1 MTVMAASSTNILS
14 SAPEVGSW
22 AEAVEQDNLPN
33 NDVNEDGVKT
43 VVAYIEEDGSRY
55 KVVTQFKVITK
66 NVPRVVAERK
76 KMAKFGLCRDEPP
89 GPQVSTTYVAEEV
102 EMQFTRNRAG
112 EQILDVQEDK
122 QTAKVTSREHCRHC
136 KGNDHW
142 STNCPYKEMYQV
154 EEEADTADNAEK
166 ERAAPG
172 IGRYVAPGMRGDARQ
187 GDRRS
192 DENTCRVTNLP
203 QDMEEAELRE
213 LFAAI
218 GRVQRVFIARDK
230 ITNQPKGFA
239 FVTYEMREDAERAIA
254 KLNGI
259 RRHHM
264 VLKVEWT
271 RFFLST
277 LCPYYCRFPMGLL
290 SILRK
295 QREREREIRVLIL
308 GLDNAGK
315 TTITKKFLG
324 EDLSLVEPTLG
335 FNIKT
340 VDFHG
345 FTINFWDVGGQK
357 SLRSYWRNYF
367 EQTDALIWVVD
378 SGDRERLI
386 ACREELKSLLT
397 EERLSGAT
405 LLVLANKQDLPSA
418 AKVGDIAKLMELEE
432 IKSHHWRI
440 YSCSAMTGE
449 NLLEAVSWMCDDVA
463 SRIFT
468 LE

>member
-22 AEAVEQDNLPN
+22 AEAVEQDNLQN

-43 VVAYIEEDGSRY
+43 VVAFIEEDGARY

-76 KMAKFGLCRDEPP
+76 KLKKFGLCRDEPP

-122 QTAKVTSREHCRHC
+122 QTAKATSREHCRHC

-142 STNCPYKEMYQV
+142 STNCPYKEMYQM
-154 EEEADTADNAEK
+154 EEDIDPAEAAEK
-166 ERAAPG
+166 ERTAPG
-172 IGRYVAPGMRGDARQ
+172 TGRYVAPGMRGDARQ

-203 QDMEEAELRE
+203 QEMEEAELRE

-218 GRVQRVFIARDK
+218 GRVSRVFIARDK
-230 ITNQPKGFA
+230 VTNQPKGFA
-239 FVTYEMREDAERAIA
+239 FVTYDLREDAERAIA

-259 RRHHM
+259 RKHHM

-271 RFFLST
+271 SYWVDCVPDKIPSIRLFIDRATNSSHRASSCSTLST
-277 LCPYYCRFPMGLL
+277 FLMGLL
-290 SILRK
+290 TILRK

-324 EDLSLVEPTLG
+324 EDLSTVEPTLG

-378 SGDRERLI
+378 SGDQ
-386 ACREELKSLLT
+386 
-397 EERLSGAT
+397 G
-405 LLVLANKQDLPSA
+405 
-418 AKVGDIAKLMELEE
+418 
-432 IKSHHWRI
+432 
-440 YSCSAMTGE
+440 
-449 NLLEAVSWMCDDVA
+449 
-463 SRIFT
+463 
-468 LE
+468 

>member
-1 MTVMAASSTNILS
+1 MVVSNTNILS

-43 VVAYIEEDGSRY
+43 VVAFIEEDGLRY

-76 KMAKFGLCRDEPP
+76 KLAKFGVCRDEPP
-89 GPQVSTTYVAEEV
+89 GPQISTTYVAEEV

-154 EEEADTADNAEK
+154 EEEIDPAESAEK
-166 ERAAPG
+166 ERTGPG
-172 IGRYVAPGMRGDARQ
+172 AGRYVAPGMRGDARQ

-218 GRVQRVFIARDK
+218 GKVSRVFIARDK
-230 ITNQPKGFA
+230 LTNQPKGFA
-239 FVTYEMREDAERAIA
+239 FVTYEMREDAEKAIA

-259 RRHHM
+259 RKYHM

-271 RFFLST
+271 RYDCMDSNLQKMLDFLLLNFMKHGPFVCSRRYG
-277 LCPYYCRFPMGLL
+277 PYIRLL
-290 SILRK
+290 LFVK
-295 QREREREIRVLIL
+295 
-308 GLDNAGK
+308 A
-315 TTITKKFLG
+315 
-324 EDLSLVEPTLG
+324 
-335 FNIKT
+335 
-340 VDFHG
+340 
-345 FTINFWDVGGQK
+345 INMLQK
-357 SLRSYWRNYF
+357 
-367 EQTDALIWVVD
+367 
-378 SGDRERLI
+378 
-386 ACREELKSLLT
+386 
-397 EERLSGAT
+397 
-405 LLVLANKQDLPSA
+405 LA
-418 AKVGDIAKLMELEE
+418 
-432 IKSHHWRI
+432 
-440 YSCSAMTGE
+440 
-449 NLLEAVSWMCDDVA
+449 
-463 SRIFT
+463 
-468 LE
+468 

>member
-22 AEAVEQDNLPN
+22 AEAVEQDNLPS

-66 NVPRVVAERK
+66 NVPKVVAERK

-122 QTAKVTSREHCRHC
+122 QAAKVTSREHCRHC

-154 EEEADTADNAEK
+154 DEEIDAAETAEK
-166 ERAAPG
+166 ERAAAAAG
-172 IGRYVAPGMRGDARQ
+172 GRYIAPGMRGDARQ
-187 GDRRS
+187 VDRRS

-203 QDMEEAELRE
+203 QEMEEAELRE

-218 GRVQRVFIARDK
+218 GRVVRVFIARDK

-259 RRHHM
+259 RKHHM

-271 RFFLST
+271 RQKDKAVHLG
-277 LCPYYCRFPMGLL
+277 LEEAGAGYMGLL

-335 FNIKT
+335 TRFNIKT
-340 VDFHG
+340 VDFQG

-367 EQTDALIWVVD
+367 EQTDALIWVID
-378 SGDRERLI
+378 SGDQERLL
-386 ACREELKSLLT
+386 ACRNELRSLLG
-397 EERLSGAT
+397 EERLSGAS

-418 AKVGDIAKLMELEE
+418 ARVADIAKVYIFQVL
-432 IKSHHWRI
+432 I
-440 YSCSAMTGE
+440 YKQHLHRYFSLPTHTFAFEYSFSA
-449 NLLEAVSWMCDDVA
+449 LLLS
-463 SRIFT
+463 
-468 LE
+468 

>member
-1 MTVMAASSTNILS
+1 MLEIPIFSKALQRRPSFLMTVMAASSTNILS

-22 AEAVEQDNLPN
+22 AEAVEQDNLQN

-43 VVAYIEEDGSRY
+43 VVAYIEEDGARY

-76 KMAKFGLCRDEPP
+76 KLKKFGLCRDEPP

-122 QTAKVTSREHCRHC
+122 QTAKATSREHCRHC

-142 STNCPYKEMYQV
+142 STNCPYKEMYQM
-154 EEEADTADNAEK
+154 EEDVDPAEAAEK
-166 ERAAPG
+166 ERAAAG
-172 IGRYVAPGMRGDARQ
+172 TGRYVAPGMRGDARQ

-203 QDMEEAELRE
+203 QEMEEAELRE

-218 GRVQRVFIARDK
+218 GRVSRVFIARDK
-230 ITNQPKGFA
+230 VTNQPKGFA
-239 FVTYEMREDAERAIA
+239 FVTYDLREDAERAIA

-259 RRHHM
+259 RKHHM

-271 RFFLST
+271 RCAFFKVNKIYVDVMKIIFTFAVPLLRRSDSASV
-277 LCPYYCRFPMGLL
+277 LFEMGLL
-290 SILRK
+290 TILRK

-324 EDLSLVEPTLG
+324 EDLSTVEPTLG
-335 FNIKT
+335 IAISDTSFNIKT

-378 SGDRERLI
+378 SGDQ
-386 ACREELKSLLT
+386 
-397 EERLSGAT
+397 G
-405 LLVLANKQDLPSA
+405 
-418 AKVGDIAKLMELEE
+418 
-432 IKSHHWRI
+432 
-440 YSCSAMTGE
+440 
-449 NLLEAVSWMCDDVA
+449 
-463 SRIFT
+463 
-468 LE
+468 

>member
-1 MTVMAASSTNILS
+1 
-14 SAPEVGSW
+14 
-22 AEAVEQDNLPN
+22 
-33 NDVNEDGVKT
+33 
-43 VVAYIEEDGSRY
+43 
-55 KVVTQFKVITK
+55 
-66 NVPRVVAERK
+66 
-76 KMAKFGLCRDEPP
+76 
-89 GPQVSTTYVAEEV
+89 
-102 EMQFTRNRAG
+102 
-112 EQILDVQEDK
+112 
-122 QTAKVTSREHCRHC
+122 
-136 KGNDHW
+136 
-142 STNCPYKEMYQV
+142 
-154 EEEADTADNAEK
+154 
-166 ERAAPG
+166 
-172 IGRYVAPGMRGDARQ
+172 
-187 GDRRS
+187 
-192 DENTCRVTNLP
+192 
-203 QDMEEAELRE
+203 
-213 LFAAI
+213 
-218 GRVQRVFIARDK
+218 
-230 ITNQPKGFA
+230 
-239 FVTYEMREDAERAIA
+239 
-254 KLNGI
+254 
-259 RRHHM
+259 
-264 VLKVEWT
+264 
-271 RFFLST
+271 
-277 LCPYYCRFPMGLL
+277 MGLL

-386 ACREELKSLLT
+386 ACQEELKSLLT